1 VTRPRIIAAAALGL
15 VLLAS
20 PWWGR
25 RALRALA
32 YFHVRSVQVIGAHY
46 LQPRDVVVAMRVD
59 TMASTWD
66 DLRPYAARVNALALV
81 QHAEVEREL
90 PGTLI
95 VRIEETT
102 PVAMAPT
109 PAGGLRVYDSRARAL
124 PIDPTRADVDVPIIG
139 RPDVVLT
146 KLLAGV
152 ASASPRMFAEISAV
166 DRSSASEIVLR
177 LDRGTVRA
185 GVDVTPERLAR
196 AELVASD
203 LQRRGIAYTELDL
216 RYRDQIV
223 ARVQ

>member
-1 VTRPRIIAAAALGL
+1 VTRSRIIAAAALGL

-32 YFHVRSVQVIGAHY
+32 YFHVRSVHVIGAHY
-46 LQPRDVVVAMRVD
+46 LQPRDVVAAMRVD

-66 DLRPYAARVNALALV
+66 DLRPYAARVGALALV

-90 PGTLI
+90 PGTLV
-95 VRIEETT
+95 VRLTETT
-102 PVAMAPT
+102 PVAMAP
-109 PAGGLRVYDSRARAL
+109 ASGGLRVYDARARVL
-124 PIDPTRADVDVPIIG
+124 PIDPSRTDIDLPIIG
-139 RPDVVLT
+139 RPDVALT

-152 ASASPRMFAEISAV
+152 ELASPRMFAQISAV
-166 DRSSASEIVLR
+166 DRSSANEIVLR
-177 LDRGTVRA
+177 LDRGIVRA

-196 AELVASD
+196 AELVAAD
-203 LQRRGIAYTELDL
+203 LQRRGLTYTELDL

>member
-1 VTRPRIIAAAALGL
+1 MTRPRIIAAAALGV

-32 YFHVRSVQVIGAHY
+32 YFHVRSVQVVGAHY
-46 LQPRDVVVAMRVD
+46 LRPRDVVAAMRVD

-81 QHAEVEREL
+81 RHAEVDREL

-95 VRIEETT
+95 VRIEETA
-102 PVAMAPT
+102 PVAMAPA
-109 PAGGLRVYDSRARAL
+109 AGGLRVYDARARAL

-139 RPDVVLT
+139 RPDVALT

-152 ASASPRMFAEISAV
+152 ESASPRMFAQISAV

-177 LDRGTVRA
+177 LDRGTIIA
-185 GVDVTPERLAR
+185 GADVTPERLAR
-196 AELVASD
+196 AGLVASD
-203 LQRRGIAYTELDL
+203 LQRRGIAYTALDL